1 MTLEQL
7 TDSELIAEI
16 GDRIR
21 RYRLQQNLMQ
31 EDVAR
36 KAGVSPRTVRN
47 MEGGGDEARLSTI
60 IAVLRALGRTDA
72 VDAFLPRPKVSPM
85 ELLEAGGSERRRAR
99 GRDRG

>member
-1 MTLEQL
+1 MTLAHL

-16 GDRIR
+16 GKRIR

-31 EDVAR
+31 QDLAR
-36 KAGVSPRTVRN
+36 IAGVSPRTVRN
-47 MEGGGDEARLSTI
+47 IESGGDVRLSTI

-72 VDAFLPRPKVSPM
+72 IDAFLPRPGVSPI
-85 ELLEAGGSERRRAR
+85 ELLETGGSERRRAR